1 MSKPTFIDC
10 NGLAGFMSYGF
21 VNAGMEMSLR
31 TGTLDFGNRVAELNR
46 HHLGNKWDSFFSSDD
61 EEWPIEQADVVMG
74 CPPCSGW
81 SVWSGTVNRGPDAAA
96 HEHTRAF
103 MRYAARVKPKMI
115 VFECVQQAYTQGRD
129 TMVKYSD
136 MVEELSGKKYDLY
149 HVKMNNLQ
157 VGGFSYRA
165 RYFWTAVEQGMPFGA
180 VAHAPEVM
188 PTLMDVIGDLEH
200 MEITWNAQKY
210 SGQGS
215 SFVQGL
221 RNQSGVVD
229 GHMSKE
235 TSNSNRVKEIFD
247 ILGADG
253 WGVSMTMDDMLRK
266 AVNENGGKFPQAW
279 ASYEEKYLANDFK
292 MGYSMP
298 SRWDGNSWCHV
309 LTGGG
314 LDHTVHPTQ
323 ARLITHREAARI
335 QGLPD
340 NWEFK
345 DARGYSALSAT
356 WGKAVPAQAGRW
368 IGDTVVA
375 ALAGQPNGPQ
385 GELIGDREWLIDT
398 DKGFTRHY
406 AANKWYPNKFS
417 KRVKK

>member
-21 VNAGMEMSLR
+21 VNAGMEMTLR
-31 TGTLDFGNRVAELNR
+31 TGTLNFGNRVAELNR
-46 HHLGNKWDSFFSSDD
+46 HHLGDRWDSFFSSDD
-61 EEWPIEQADVVMG
+61 SEWPVAQADVVMG

-103 MRYAARVKPKMI
+103 MRYAARLKPKVI
-115 VFECVQQAYTQGRD
+115 IFECVQQAYTQGRD
-129 TMVKYSD
+129 TMVKYRD

-157 VGGFSYRA
+157 IGGFSYRA

-180 VAHAPEVM
+180 IANVPEVM

-200 MEITWNAQKY
+200 MDITWDAQKY
-210 SGQGS
+210 SGEGS
-215 SFVQGL
+215 SFVQSL
-221 RNQSGVVD
+221 RNQSGTVD
-229 GHMSKE
+229 GHATKQ
-235 TSNSNRVKEIFD
+235 TSNSHRVKEIFD

-253 WGVSMTMDDMLRK
+253 WDVVMSMDTMLRK
-266 AVNENGGKFPQAW
+266 AVDKNGGKFPQAW
-279 ASYEEKYLANDFK
+279 ASYEEKYLANGFN

-298 SRWDGNSWCHV
+298 TRWDANSWCNV

-314 LDHTVHPTQ
+314 LDHTIHPTQ

-345 DARGYSALSAT
+345 DARGYAALSAT
-356 WGKAVPAQAGRW
+356 WGKAVPAQAGKW
-368 IGDTVVA
+368 IGDTVFA
-375 ALAGQPNGPQ
+375 ALEGQPSGPS

-406 AANKWYPNKFS
+406 AANKWYPNKHS